1 MTDFKQNSGDDLE
14 ARYAGREVLF
24 EVISIGNAVKV
35 IAIDPITGLEASIV
49 GSPTMT
55 AYSLKAN
62 AMRKLFS
69 VLAKIE
75 AGDDDDGPSPPPRK
89 PGTYA

>member
-1 MTDFKQNSGDDLE
+1 MTDFKQNSHDELPPHW
-14 ARYAGREVLF
+14 ANREVLF

-35 IAIDPITGLEASIV
+35 IAIDAITGIETSIV

-55 AYSLKAN
+55 AYSLKMN

-75 AGDDDDGPSPPPRK
+75 QGEDSASEAPRK